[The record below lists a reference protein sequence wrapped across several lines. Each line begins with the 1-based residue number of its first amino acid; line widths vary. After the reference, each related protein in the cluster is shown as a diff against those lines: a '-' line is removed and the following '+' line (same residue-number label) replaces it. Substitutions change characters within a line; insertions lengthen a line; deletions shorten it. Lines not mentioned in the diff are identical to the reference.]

1 MSILWRLG
9 CQREYAYWFLSF
21 YSSIWWGFGACDFST
36 SLGLSPYPFLP
47 KTYWIDMGPRGFP
60 PNVSQELI
68 FQTSAQSDKA
78 IQSYPSAN
86 EGCRNGVLIVAKI
99 NVL

>member
-1 MSILWRLG
+1 
-9 CQREYAYWFLSF
+9 
-21 YSSIWWGFGACDFST
+21 
-36 SLGLSPYPFLP
+36 
-47 KTYWIDMGPRGFP
+47 MGPRGFP
-60 PNVSQELI
+60 PNDSHNLM

-86 EGCRNGVLIVAKI
+86 EGCRNGVLIVAGL